1 MNDKKNSPKDNIH
14 EGHRIRM
21 KQMFLK
27 HGFNA
32 FTDIEKLEFLLYY
45 AFAQKDTNPI
55 AHKLLDTFGS
65 IDKVFEAPYS
75 ELTKVEGIGSHAAIL
90 IKTILE
96 FASSY
101 GQSKCSS
108 TIGSSESAKEFCTN
122 LFKGKNVEEF
132 YVICLATN
140 NKVLDYKMISRGTAS
155 EVPINIRD
163 ITNLALANNCERIIL
178 AHNHPKGMARPS
190 DEDISF
196 TSRILYSCIINNIEV
211 LDHIITSQQEA
222 FSFEESKILSTLKY
236 DAIRKIPLDA
246 KTKAKFSQPSSNYK
260 ISNT

>member
-1 MNDKKNSPKDNIH
+1 MNNKKTTKSDNIH
-14 EGHRIRM
+14 EGHRSRM

-75 ELTKVEGIGSHAAIL
+75 ELIKVEGIGSHAAIL

-108 TIGSSESAKEFCTN
+108 SIGSSATAKEFCLN
-122 LFKGKNVEEF
+122 LFKGKSVEEF

-140 NKVLDYKMISRGTAS
+140 NKVLDCKMISRGTAS

-163 ITNLALANNCERIIL
+163 ITNLSLTNSCERIIL
-178 AHNHPKGMARPS
+178 AHNHPKGIARPS
-190 DEDISF
+190 DEDIAF

-211 LDHIITSQQEA
+211 LDHIVVSNQEA

-236 DAIRKIPLDA
+236 DVVRKIPLDA
-246 KTKAKFSQPSSNYK
+246 QTKAKFSQPSSNYK
-260 ISNT
+260 VSE